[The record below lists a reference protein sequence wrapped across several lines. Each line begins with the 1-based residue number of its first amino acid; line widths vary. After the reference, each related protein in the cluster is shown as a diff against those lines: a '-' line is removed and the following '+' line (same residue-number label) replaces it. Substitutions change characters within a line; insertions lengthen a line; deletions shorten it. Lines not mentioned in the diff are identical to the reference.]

1 MPDPQS
7 HSLCP
12 ALLALEL
19 DAGSASAQLVLDRD
33 AAADLASL
41 VAADLARLV
50 PGADALGLALLGA
63 VYDQAQ
69 ILRPG
74 WPIYAELAEHYTRAI
89 RIHGA
94 EVPVFALGA
103 HDDQMPSPL
112 LQPERELLG
121 GTMLLIPWILI
132 GDATRVGAVGELME
146 RDFVAKGEASAA
158 TADWLMRRFGLR
170 LQHARYLTRNDLCA
184 LASVQLEHAG
194 FGPLWQL
201 LEGALLTPAQN
212 EEAISASGQTFFY
225 DDGRI
230 TTAPRGYHAWAASE
244 AAAYYNEPH
253 EFVRGF
259 AAYLFELR
267 QYAALLKAHE
277 LPLHLLHTSDT
288 AHAEDGGYWIE
299 TLAHANTPGARHV
312 FAHELRGLGVIVLTV
327 AAVADGN
334 AHPIAHAYPIQP
346 NAFAAALDELHR
358 RFGSSGAPIR
368 LGELAINHAEKTLI
382 VPPQALANLPR
393 TH

>member
-1 MPDPQS
+1 MPDTDA

-19 DAGSASAQLVLDRD
+19 DAGSVPAQLVLDRD
-33 AAADLASL
+33 AAAELASL
-41 VAADLARLV
+41 IAADLARLV
-50 PGADALGLALLGA
+50 PGADELGLALLGA

-74 WPIYAELAEHYTRAI
+74 WPIYTELAEHYARAI
-89 RIHGA
+89 SIHDA

-103 HDDQMPSPL
+103 HDGQMPSPT

-146 RDFVAKGEASAA
+146 RDFVSKGEAGAA
-158 TADWLMRRFGLR
+158 TADWLMRHFGLR

-201 LEGALLTPAQN
+201 LEGALLAPEQN
-212 EEAISASGQTFFY
+212 EAVVSASGQPFFY
-225 DDGRI
+225 RDRRI
-230 TTAPRGYHAWAASE
+230 TTAPPGYHAWASSE
-244 AAAYYNEPH
+244 AAAYYHEPQ

-267 QYAALLKAHE
+267 QYTALLKAHG
-277 LPLHLLHTSDT
+277 LPLHLLHDT
-288 AHAEDGGYWIE
+288 DKTHVENGGYWIE
-299 TLAHANTPGARHV
+299 TVADANAHGTPRV

-327 AAVADGN
+327 ATVSDGS
-334 AHPIAHAYPIQP
+334 ARPVAHAYPIQR
-346 NAFAAALDELHR
+346 NALAAALGELHR
-358 RFGSSGAPIR
+358 RFGSSGEPIR
-368 LGELAINHAEKTLI
+368 LGELAIDHARKILI
-382 VPPQALANLPR
+382 VPAQALANLPR
-393 TH
+393 NH

>member
-1 MPDPQS
+1 MPNADSPC
-7 HSLCP
+7 LCL

-19 DAGSASAQLVLDRD
+19 DAGSTPAQLVLDRD
-33 AAADLASL
+33 AAAELASL
-41 VAADLARLV
+41 IAADLARLL
-50 PGADALGLALLGA
+50 PGADELGLALLGA

-89 RIHGA
+89 RIHGDD
-94 EVPVFALGA
+94 VPVFALGA
-103 HDDQMPSPL
+103 HNDQMPSPT

-132 GDATRVGAVGELME
+132 GDVARASAVGELME

-158 TADWLMRRFGLR
+158 TADWLMRRFGLH

-201 LEGALLTPAQN
+201 LEGALLAPEQN
-212 EEAISASGQTFFY
+212 EEAISASGQSFFY
-225 DDGRI
+225 RDRRI
-230 TTAPRGYHAWAASE
+230 TAEPLGYHAWASSD
-244 AAAYYNEPH
+244 AAAYYREPQ

-267 QYAALLKAHE
+267 QYAALLKAHG
-277 LPLHLLHTSDT
+277 LPLHLPQASDNT
-288 AHAEDGGYWIE
+288 HAEDGGYWIE
-299 TLAHANTPGARHV
+299 TVADANAHGTRQI
-312 FAHELRGLGVIVLTV
+312 FAHELRGLGVIVLT
-327 AAVADGN
+327 AATVADGN
-334 AHPIAHAYPIQP
+334 AQPIAHAYPIRP
-346 NAFAAALDELHR
+346 DALAAALGELHR
-358 RFGSSGAPIR
+358 RFGSRGDPIR
-368 LGELAINHAEKTLI
+368 LGELAINHVGKMLI

>member
-1 MPDPQS
+1 MPNAES
-7 HSLCP
+7 HLLCP

-19 DAGSASAQLVLDRD
+19 DADSTPVQLVLDRD
-33 AAADLASL
+33 DAAELASL
-41 VAADLARLV
+41 IAADLARLV
-50 PGADALGLALLGA
+50 PGADALGFALLGA

-74 WPIYAELAEHYTRAI
+74 WPIYAELAEHYTRAM
-89 RIHGA
+89 RINGD
-94 EVPVFALGA
+94 EVPMFVLGA
-103 HDDQMPSPL
+103 HDGRMPNPL

-121 GTMLLIPWILI
+121 GTMLLIPWMLI
-132 GDATRVGAVGELME
+132 GDATHIGAVGELME
-146 RDFVAKGEASAA
+146 RDFVAKGEAGAA

-201 LEGALLTPAQN
+201 LEGALLAPAQN
-212 EEAISASGQTFFY
+212 EEVISASGQSFFY
-225 DDGRI
+225 RNHRI
-230 TTAPRGYHAWAASE
+230 TATPHGYHAWASSE
-244 AAAYYNEPH
+244 AAAYYHEPQ
-253 EFVRGF
+253 EFVHGF

-267 QYAALLKAHE
+267 QYAALLKAHG
-277 LPLHLLHTSDT
+277 LPLHLLHATDNT
-288 AHAEDGGYWIE
+288 HAEDGGYWIE
-299 TLAHANTPGARHV
+299 TLRHANTPGAHHV

-327 AAVADGN
+327 AAVADGS
-334 AHPIAHAYPIQP
+334 ALPIAHAYPIQP
-346 NAFAAALDELHR
+346 DALAAALSELHC

-368 LGELAINHAEKTLI
+368 LGELAIDHAEKMLI
-382 VPPQALANLPR
+382 VSPQALANLPR